1 MLIAVVILA
10 VITACLIV
18 SNIVLAVVAVRAGR
32 AAQSARRGV
41 SDVRVDLFKIGTTA
55 HEAKGIAEAVSKG
68 LLDQIR
74 DHGNLSRKIDNMS
87 DRAYLTGRGA

>member
-10 VITACLIV
+10 VITACLIM
-18 SNIVLAVVAVRAGR
+18 SNIVLAVVAVRAR
-32 AAQSARRGV
+32 RTAQSARRGV
-41 SDVRVDLFKIGTTA
+41 SDVRADMFKIGTTA

-74 DHGNLSRKIDNMS
+74 DHGDLGREVTNLR
-87 DRAYLTGRGA
+87 LTRQSG